1 MGRYP
6 ALWEVD
12 RNKIPID
19 PKERGNIRRI
29 KGALY
34 RPETDFSH
42 NMRINLINVELNRSR
57 GSYMKQC

>member
-12 RNKIPID
+12 RNRIPID

-42 NMRINLINVELNRSR
+42 NMRINLINVIRTE
-57 GSYMKQC
+57 